1 MQTGR
6 ALGPFEPLLEKTS
19 VGSVFIVQ
27 TLEEVI
33 LGWWKSLSTTELA
46 GMQQHMLITT
56 DIIPTGPGTLDKKHT
71 SIQILTAIT
80 VPTRNWR
87 Q

>member
-1 MQTGR
+1 M
-6 ALGPFEPLLEKTS
+6 GPFVPLLEKTS

-46 GMQQHMLITT
+46 GMQQHMLTIT
-56 DIIPTGPGTLDKKHT
+56 DLFPRDLETLNKKHT
-71 SIQILTAIT
+71 SIQTLTAT
-80 VPTRNWR
+80 TAPTRN
-87 Q
+87 